1 MAARINLLPWREW
14 RRERRNR
21 AFLAGLGSAL
31 AAAATLIAAAGWHLD
46 GRVATQQERNR
57 FLERGVA
64 ELDRQINEIAS
75 LRRQREHLLARMG
88 VIRSLQGSRPAAPR
102 IFDELASTL
111 AEGLHYQRLELR
123 EGAFSVA
130 GLAASNDRISALMRN
145 LDASPWFAAPNL
157 KRIEEA
163 PDRPDYGPGAS
174 SFDMRFLQARPGGP
188 EA

>member
-1 MAARINLLPWREW
+1 MAAQINLLPWREW

-21 AFLAGLGSAL
+21 AFLAGLGAAL
-31 AAAATLIAAAGWHLD
+31 AGGAALIAAAGWHLD
-46 GRVATQQERNR
+46 GRIALQQERNR
-57 FLERGVA
+57 FLQRGVA
-64 ELDRQINEIAS
+64 ELDRQIAEIGD
-75 LRRQREHLLARMG
+75 LRRQRAQLLARMA
-88 VIRSLQGSRPAAPR
+88 VIRGLQGNRPAVPR
-102 IFDELASTL
+102 IFDELVSTL

-163 PDRPDYGPGAS
+163 PQRLGYGLGAS
-174 SFDMRFLQARPGGP
+174 RFEMSFLQARPGEP